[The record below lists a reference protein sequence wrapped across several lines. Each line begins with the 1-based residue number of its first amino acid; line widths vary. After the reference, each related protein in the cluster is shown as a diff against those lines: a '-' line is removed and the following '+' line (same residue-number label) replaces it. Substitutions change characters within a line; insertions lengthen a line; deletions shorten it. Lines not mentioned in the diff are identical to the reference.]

1 MKTLFT
7 TFFLLVL
14 LINAPA
20 QNPVDQNKNKQK
32 SGSSFIGTPNGSA
45 SPSEHSS
52 RDQNPFFD
60 STSIK
65 FRATGCV
72 NIPKGE
78 YGRASENIPIGFLL
92 GLSFKPYVKVP
103 FSFGFDAGYYWVAL
117 RDNNFSLNLPIEGSN
132 SVVKNVDID
141 LKARFKS
148 SITPILFH
156 ADIWLP
162 YFDIMPYATVIGGGN
177 FFTTTTRI
185 TEEGFIRILTK
196 DAKNNEIRRQ
206 NNALTFAWVGGFGAG
221 LRSDFDDF
229 ELDLGLN
236 YLYGGNT
243 SYYDG
248 DNIAD
253 WRIEVEGDPAEFVDQ
268 NKSSD
273 DNYVK
278 INLKKKSSNTNMLQF
293 MVRIAAKF

>member
-1 MKTLFT
+1 MFNIAAHNKALMLRLKYVHNSKYIQQNTL
-7 TFFLLVL
+7 L
-14 LINAPA
+14 
-20 QNPVDQNKNKQK
+20 
-32 SGSSFIGTPNGSA
+32 
-45 SPSEHSS
+45 
-52 RDQNPFFD
+52 
-60 STSIK
+60 
-65 FRATGCV
+65 
-72 NIPKGE
+72 
-78 YGRASENIPIGFLL
+78 Y
-92 GLSFKPYVKVP
+92 
-103 FSFGFDAGYYWVAL
+103 
-117 RDNNFSLNLPIEGSN
+117 IE
-132 SVVKNVDID
+132 
-141 LKARFKS
+141 
-148 SITPILFH
+148 
-156 ADIWLP
+156 
-162 YFDIMPYATVIGGGN
+162 
-177 FFTTTTRI
+177 
-185 TEEGFIRILTK
+185 EEGFIRILTK

-268 NKSSD
+268 TKSSD